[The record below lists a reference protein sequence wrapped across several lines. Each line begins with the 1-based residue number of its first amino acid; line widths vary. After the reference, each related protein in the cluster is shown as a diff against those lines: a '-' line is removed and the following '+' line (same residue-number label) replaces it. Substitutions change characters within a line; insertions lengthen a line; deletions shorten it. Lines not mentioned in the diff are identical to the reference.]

1 MTKIT
6 VNEYIHCPAS
16 YYFNSGYVYTLAG
29 RLESI
34 TSLYNIESICMNE
47 ETYNWIFRLFSS
59 MPSTIKNPLS
69 SDANNKYINFCPII
83 IKSNSVLNDGTIQFF
98 IKEDL

>member
-1 MTKIT
+1 MTTILL
-6 VNEYIHCPAS
+6 NEHIHCPAS
-16 YYFNSGYVYTLAG
+16 YYFDSGYIFTLIEK
-29 RLESI
+29 LNNIEK
-34 TSLYNIESICMNE
+34 TNYIESIHMNE
-47 ETYNWIFRLFSS
+47 NTYNWMFRLFNSI
-59 MPSTIKNPLS
+59 PNLKNPLS